1 MQLENC
7 IKIAIELRDL
17 LQSELKNTQEGIL
30 QIRQLDLEA
39 IQERGLVREEFNLRA
54 GRLEEDLMQA
64 METAGRQAK
73 LKSAS
78 LAALQKAFHSQGD
91 KLAALIKEI
100 QSHASEIKQMDAFN
114 QTLME
119 RALTFVRS
127 YMDCLNPTETV
138 YDKRGLLT
146 KKHIGRAL
154 GKVANVSHRA

>member
-1 MQLENC
+1 
-7 IKIAIELRDL
+7 
-17 LQSELKNTQEGIL
+17 
-30 QIRQLDLEA
+30 
-39 IQERGLVREEFNLRA
+39 
-54 GRLEEDLMQA
+54 MQA